1 MLYSFV
7 AEHKFSARKMTF
19 TKSFGY
25 ALRSVLY
32 IALNSHDRPKLR
44 VEEIA
49 SQLQVPKHFLGK
61 IMKKLV
67 QTGVLNSAKG
77 PHGGFSLNDRTLCT
91 SLLELATITN
101 SITKA
106 DDCVLRLEKCDNSHP
121 CPLHDRM
128 LHYRK
133 DLYEL
138 LASTSIGELT
148 NQEPPHYINSI
159 HPLQATEK
167 S

>member
-1 MLYSFV
+1 MLYRFV
-7 AEHKFSARKMTF
+7 DERNFSARQMTF
-19 TKSFGY
+19 TKSFAY

-32 IALNSHDRPKLR
+32 IALNSHDKPNLR
-44 VEEIA
+44 VREIA
-49 SQLQVPKHFLGK
+49 SQLEVPQHFLGK

-77 PHGGFSLNDRTLCT
+77 PHGGFALNDRTLCV

-106 DDCVLRLEKCDNSHP
+106 DDCILRLDKCDSSHP
-121 CPLHDRM
+121 CPLHHRM

-133 DLYEL
+133 EFYEL
-138 LASTSIGELT
+138 LATTSIGELT
-148 NQEPPHYINSI
+148 NQEPPDI
-159 HPLQATEK
+159 
-167 S
+167 